1 MQKNER
7 AMKDGAI
14 QCRTRTIKG
23 NEGQCR
29 KAKGNEGRSGTVQGN
44 EGQCRK
50 VKVNAGWSRIM
61 QDKDS

>member
-1 MQKNER
+1 MVQDN
-7 AMKDGAI
+7 AG
-14 QCRTRTIKG
+14 QVKG
-23 NEGQCR
+23 D
-29 KAKGNEGRSGTVQGN
+29 